1 MPNLT
6 RNVPAMATPLDPEA
20 VAIGRAVRGAVAT
33 AGLSLADAAEQSG
46 IALSTLSRRV
56 NGSLPFTFPE
66 LVRVARVCGVR
77 VSEIVQ
83 AAERV
88 ADRGAA

>member
-6 RNVPAMATPLDPEA
+6 RYVSPMTTSPDPEA
-20 VAIGRAVRGAVAT
+20 VAIGRAVRGAIAT
-33 AGLSLADAAEQSG
+33 AGLSLSDVSAATS

-66 LVRVARVCGVR
+66 LCRVAEVCGVK
-77 VSEIVQ
+77 VSDL
-83 AAERV
+83 ALSAERI
-88 ADRGAA
+88 AQRAA